1 MIFLDTGPIVAFF
14 DASDDYHRR
23 CVEMLKGIKEPM
35 ITSWPVLTEAF
46 YLLGFSWKAQDNLWE
61 FLLRGGVEVLSLSVR
76 MKIRCRE
83 LMKKYRDL
91 PMDLADATAVA
102 LAESQRISK
111 VFTLDHRDFK
121 IYKPAH
127 LKSFTLLPA
136 RL

>member
-23 CVEMLKGIKEPM
+23 CIEILKGIKEPM

-61 FLLRGGVEVLSLSVR
+61 FLLRGGVEVLPLSIG
-76 MKIRCRE
+76 MKTRCRE
-83 LMKKYRDL
+83 LMGKYRDL

-127 LKSFTLLPA
+127 LKSFTLLPTH
-136 RL
+136 L

>member
-23 CVEMLKGIKEPM
+23 CVEILKGIKEPL

-61 FLLRGGVEVLSLSVR
+61 FLQRGGVEVLPLSVR

-83 LMKKYRDL
+83 LMGKYRDL

-136 RL
+136 QL